1 MVTYDELFTFV
12 TMLCAVVTLVV
23 TLTQHKKQRPRPGKI
38 RRYFQ
43 QITLPAA
50 GLHPAFGSLVKYII
64 AKYTKMSNSKNRP
77 GVTSTRTAISPE
89 RYTSQIHCIIS
100 GAAMQAEQKFAG
112 CYFCTYFHILYREVI

>member
-50 GLHPAFGSLVKYII
+50 GHHPAFGSLVKYII
-64 AKYTKMSNSKNRP
+64 ANYAEMSNSKTGPCANRDRL
-77 GVTSTRTAISPE
+77 TSPKR
-89 RYTSQIHCIIS
+89 RYKIWQLYCIIF
-100 GAAMQAEQKFAG
+100 GDGWQQTICLF
-112 CYFCTYFHILYREVI
+112 YT

>member
-77 GVTSTRTAISPE
+77 SVTSTRTAYTSEEI
-89 RYTSQIHCIIS
+89 RTSQIHCIIF

-112 CYFCTYFHILYREVI
+112 CYFCA